1 MRSMRYR
8 AVSRSNWWSNRRSWC
23 HEPRRNT
30 RACGGADPATVNL
43 SGVYSGTAARAPRAR
58 RVPLARLAARRRIR
72 ARRDAHESSP
82 RAARRPLC
90 VSLLVCRFSVSVQIS
105 HARAA
110 RRNLTQ
116 RPASYPVSERTKEV
130 RALARGLHL
139 GCFERRVAGNCVAG
153 RRAAS
158 ESADLR
164 ARPWR
169 AAQLLSRPTAREV
182 DVSELICDI
191 CERKRMSRLVHS
203 ERARTARVSTG
214 HACEGP
220 RGHAATL
227 CRFTTHIYA
236 CCTALRFASAGWPH
250 AEPLSVQRALPFLGR
265 YPPPQLSRS
274 APRAHPRSFR
284 ASIRSISAGVHRV
297 RCRSTAQRVA
307 LLVPLSSDTLRQDAV
322 HV

>member
-1 MRSMRYR
+1 MCLFVGVPVFSQR
-8 AVSRSNWWSNRRSWC
+8 ADQSRPCRATQLDAATGVVPRERAHQRGACPCAWS
-23 HEPRRNT
+23 
-30 RACGGADPATVNL
+30 A
-43 SGVYSGTAARAPRAR
+43 SG
-58 RVPLARLAARRRIR
+58 LL
-72 ARRDAHESSP
+72 
-82 RAARRPLC
+82 RAARCWQLRSWP
-90 VSLLVCRFSVSVQIS
+90 
-105 HARAA
+105 ARC
-110 RRNLTQ
+110 
-116 RPASYPVSERTKEV
+116 ER
-130 RALARGLHL
+130 
-139 GCFERRVAGNCVAG
+139 
-153 RRAAS
+153 
-158 ESADLR
+158 SADVR